1 MPGDVGG
8 DSDGAAACM
17 GDMLCGDDGGDGP
30 GGVCGELTSTS
41 DGALGGVCGELS
53 STSDGALGGDTTF

>member
-8 DSDGAAACM
+8 DSDGAAA
-17 GDMLCGDDGGDGP
+17 DMCDMFCGVDGGDGP
-30 GGVCGELTSTS
+30 
-41 DGALGGVCGELS
+41 GGVCGELS